1 MAGSLIVIG
10 FGGFGLTGLA
20 QGFAGVVPHSI
31 GIGIGIGI
39 GGGIGIGWGIGI
51 GRGMDIGIGG
61 GHGLE
66 GVGVHPG
73 LGAMLLDLVLPA
85 FGGERGGHRGVNIP
99 PQGGAMG
106 IGGGGIGT
114 GGGGGSIIMLQGG

>member
-20 QGFAGVVPHSI
+20 HGFAGVVPHGI
-31 GIGIGIGI
+31 GIGCGMGMGIGMGIGMGMGIGIGI
-39 GGGIGIGWGIGI
+39 GGA
-51 GRGMDIGIGG
+51 
-61 GHGLE
+61 HGFE

-85 FGGERGGHRGVNIP
+85 FGGERGGQGGVNIP

-106 IGGGGIGT
+106 MGGGGIGT